1 MIMEKLVEEVQQW
14 NTPSIGAYLL
24 WQFTTGYCDSHPNG
38 EAPVA
43 LLHFLA
49 IPLLTSKKLLEPIS
63 NRRKDLQSYIRSF
76 EDSKSSDILITIHE
90 RVKRHRKYTMESI
103 EIAVSAG
110 LLFWDIK
117 SGTLYPRKDIKR
129 PRRGNSLK
137 SSLTNAGNKAQI
149 LGGWFSEHSIP
160 TVATYLKVVL

>member
-1 MIMEKLVEEVQQW
+1 MEKLVEEVRQW

-24 WQFTTGYCDSHPNG
+24 WQFTVGYCDSHPSG

-49 IPLLTSKKLLEPIS
+49 IPLLTSQKLLAPIS
-63 NRRKDLQSYIRSF
+63 NRRRNLQSYVKSF
-76 EDSKSSDILITIHE
+76 EDSQSTDILIAIQDSA
-90 RVKRHRKYTMESI
+90 KNNRKYTMEAI
-103 EIAVSAG
+103 DIAVSSG
-110 LLFWDIK
+110 LLFWDAEA
-117 SGTLYPRKDIKR
+117 GMLYPRKDVKR

-137 SSLTNAGNKAQI
+137 PSLVKAGVKARI